1 MPALKERNI
10 SHGYIR
16 VTARKVIKRPT
27 TDGYIASAGN
37 IAEKSSITES
47 VVPSTT
53 GIAVERLEADWL
65 YYRPLPT
72 GIAVERLE
80 ADGCIVAAIDIA
92 KERIPAGRP
101 C

>member
-1 MPALKERNI
+1 MQGSSTESSIEVNWTGLKERNI

-27 TDGYIASAGN
+27 TDGYITSARN

-53 GIAVERLEADWL
+53 ELL
-65 YYRPLPT
+65 
-72 GIAVERLE
+72 
-80 ADGCIVAAIDIA
+80 
-92 KERIPAGRP
+92 
-101 C
+101 